1 MADFISF
8 EADAFDDSN
17 DEEVEM
23 LIDDDNLIDDTAQ
36 ENNDPSFFRFHNQ
49 TRDFQEIAED
59 IERQA
64 QISIEHVEANNY
76 LEQSE
81 IDDIGNESLD
91 EFDGFERSKT
101 TFLNSLKSPVVNQT
115 RENSFYLT
123 FIFFV
128 CSNPLK
134 VR

>member
-8 EADAFDDSN
+8 EADASDDLN
-17 DEEVEM
+17 DDEVEM
-23 LIDDDNLIDDTAQ
+23 LIDDDNLIDDTDQ

-64 QISIEHVEANNY
+64 QNSIEHLEANNY

-81 IDDIGNESLD
+81 IDFIA
-91 EFDGFERSKT
+91 RY
-101 TFLNSLKSPVVNQT
+101 
-115 RENSFYLT
+115 SF
-123 FIFFV
+123 F
-128 CSNPLK
+128 K
-134 VR
+134 E